1 MMKTPVNWTREKIFR
16 LISLWSEDVQQQ
28 LEDCRRNSLFYR
40 IIADDLGKAGYTR
53 SLEQCKDKIKKL
65 KGNIRKSMIK
75 ERRQV
80 KGGIPNENFLMH

>member
-40 IIADDLGKAGYTR
+40 IIANDLGKAGYTR

-65 KGNIRKSMIK
+65 KGECKKVHDKR
-75 ERRQV
+75 ETTGEGRY
-80 KGGIPNENFLMH
+80 PE